1 MLARAKIEHMFYDRG
16 LRLEEEMINS
26 LIRFGAM
33 FDWITPLWT
42 FILDFINRPSVG
54 YNIDVNSGWSAYA
67 IRDLLKGSG
76 IKIWGLT
83 IFGST
88 ITFRTRKAQAAY
100 AQYLMDRVG
109 IPYRGGIST
118 QGYGGY
124 GGYGSYGRG
133 FGGGHSAG
141 PQRGSSAPAPSWG
154 SQVSGWLDEFGRRI
168 DRL

>member
-1 MLARAKIEHMFYDRG
+1 MLG
-16 LRLEEEMINS
+16 S

-54 YNIDVNSGWSAYA
+54 YNIAVDSGWSAYA

-76 IKIWGLT
+76 VKIWGLT
-83 IFGST
+83 IFGDT

-109 IPYRGGIST
+109 IYYRGGVAT
-118 QGYGGY
+118 QEHGY
-124 GGYGSYGRG
+124 YGRPQG
-133 FGGGHSAG
+133 GSGGGPH
-141 PQRGSSAPAPSWG
+141 RGRQPPAQSFG
-154 SQVSGWLDEFGRRI
+154 SQFSGWLDSCERRI
-168 DRL
+168 DRF